1 MTTLSRRARMQTDG
15 VVWVLRT
22 ECAPEDREGAVMA
35 GTDDLL
41 TRLARGLAEIAES
54 GLPLPSRL
62 CHSAARILSCD
73 GGAITFAYTRPE
85 RVTVAA
91 TDEVAQE
98 LEDVQDVAG
107 EGPGVEAFTSG
118 RYSRWDLTEEGAPD
132 PRWPLLE
139 SSSLAAVGS
148 VVVHALPMVH
158 PSGALGVLT
167 LYQRGSGGDID
178 AEAGMEVA
186 RLVGAALLS
195 DWPADSAGQGPW
207 AQRAEVH
214 QATGMVVAQLG
225 VPEEDALA
233 LIRAHAFSH
242 DQSMNRS
249 AHHIVTRQLSFTTT
263 AEHGIEST

>member
-1 MTTLSRRARMQTDG
+1 
-15 VVWVLRT
+15 
-22 ECAPEDREGAVMA
+22 MA

-41 TRLARGLAEIAES
+41 ARLARGLAEIAES

-62 CHSAARILSCD
+62 CHSAARILACD

-118 RYSRWDLTEEGAPD
+118 RYSRWDLMEQGAPD

-158 PSGALGVLT
+158 SSGVLGVLT
-167 LYQRGSGGDID
+167 LYQCGTGGDID

-195 DWPADSAGQGPW
+195 DWPVDTAGQGPW
-207 AQRAEVH
+207 SQRAEVH
-214 QATGMVVAQLG
+214 QATGMVVAQIG
-225 VPEEDALA
+225 VTEEDALA

-249 AHHIVTRQLSFTTT
+249 ARAIVSRTLSFTTT
-263 AEHGIEST
+263 TEHGIEST